1 MNRRSL
7 LALALLAPTAARA
20 HPITGPQPT
29 LPTAPLTII
38 GADGTAHRFQVEIA
52 RTKAEQTIGLMFR
65 RSVAADG
72 GMLFPWP
79 KPIISRMWMK
89 NTLVP
94 LDMVFIGA
102 DGRIDSILTN
112 TVPHSLRVLSSHG
125 KVIATLELA
134 GGTTARLGITVGDK
148 VILPPGVAGR

>member
-7 LALALLAPTAARA
+7 LALALLAPAAALA
-20 HPITGPQPT
+20 HPITGPQPP

-38 GADGTAHRFQVEIA
+38 GAGGTAHRFQVEIA
-52 RTKAEQTIGLMFR
+52 RTRHQQTIGLMFR
-65 RSVAADG
+65 PSVPADG

-79 KPIISRMWMK
+79 RPIVSQMWMK

-102 DGRIDSILTN
+102 DGRIASILTN

-134 GGTTARLGITVGDK
+134 GGTTARLGIVVGDR
-148 VILPPGVAGR
+148 VVLPPGVAGR